1 MQHQHAIEPPRQAA
15 DYSGRD
21 ADGIAALRP
30 SVADLAVAFPE
41 ALSAAM
47 RGNLCGEFADLVR
60 RAEAAGWRRD
70 EAEVAIRQLARE
82 QQGARGTFLD

>member
-30 SVADLAVAFPE
+30 SVADLAVAFPQGW
-41 ALSAAM
+41 AAAR
-47 RGNLCGEFADLVR
+47 RGNVSGLLADFVR
-60 RAEAAGWRRD
+60 GAEAAGWRRD